1 MSFEPIRIG
10 NTVITKKANRN
21 NTHAYEIK
29 NEASPH
35 LMKTI
40 KASSF
45 EATDV
50 LTLRDYLKRTRYA
63 TEMYVALR
71 LAHDLGQQMQ
81 ALISGGHCFACLGV
95 DDVVVVTHR
104 DSDAFTHK
112 ALPHSTLSDRR
123 MDPQFLFLN
132 DRLLFEVDE
141 RDGTLLIDRKTA
153 TPSTISSIS
162 AFLSPEL
169 VETLKLTTTAT
180 ATATTHVL
188 RVHFKTAYYSAAQLI
203 IYFLLNVDRIPDDA
217 TADPEYLRPIKGTKL
232 CWFLMRCLNRVPS
245 ERMYVYI

>member
-1 MSFEPIRIG
+1 M
-10 NTVITKKANRN
+10 
-21 NTHAYEIK
+21 HAYEIK

-35 LMKTI
+35 LMKSI
-40 KASSF
+40 KESSF

-71 LAHDLGQQMQ
+71 LAHDLGEQMQ

-123 MDPQFLFLN
+123 MDPQFMFLN

-141 RDGTLLIDRKTA
+141 HDVALLIDRKTA
-153 TPSTISSIS
+153 TPSTTSSIS
-162 AFLSPEL
+162 AFMSPEL
-169 VETLKLTTTAT
+169 VETLKPTSTPTTTT
-180 ATATTHVL
+180 ITHVL

-203 IYFLLNVDRIPDDA
+203 IYFLLNVDRIPDDV
-217 TADPEYLRPIKGTKL
+217 TADPEYLRPIKSTKL

>member
-169 VETLKLTTTAT
+169 VETLKLTTT
-180 ATATTHVL
+180 THVL

>member
-1 MSFEPIRIG
+1 MPFEPIRIG
-10 NTVITKKANRN
+10 NTVITKAKTN
-21 NTHAYEIK
+21 AYEIK

-35 LMKTI
+35 LMKSI
-40 KASSF
+40 KAALF
-45 EATDV
+45 EAADV
-50 LTLRDYLKRTRYA
+50 MTLRDYLKRARYA

-71 LAHDLGQQMQ
+71 LAHDLGRQMQ

-95 DDVVVVTHR
+95 DDVAVITHR
-104 DSDAFTHK
+104 ASDAFTHK
-112 ALPHSTLSDRR
+112 ALPDSTLGDSR

-132 DRLLFEVDE
+132 DRLLFELDDS
-141 RDGTLLIDRKTA
+141 DGALLLDRTLPIA
-153 TPSTISSIS
+153 PAPSSSIR

-169 VETLKLTTTAT
+169 VEALASSSK
-180 ATATTHVL
+180 

-217 TADPEYLRPIKGTKL
+217 AEAQDPEYLRPIKGTKL

-245 ERMYVYI
+245 ERMYAYI

>member
-1 MSFEPIRIG
+1 M
-10 NTVITKKANRN
+10 
-21 NTHAYEIK
+21 
-29 NEASPH
+29 
-35 LMKTI
+35 MKSI
-40 KASSF
+40 KASSPF
-45 EATDV
+45 EAADV
-50 LTLRDYLKRTRYA
+50 MTLRDYLKHARYA

-95 DDVVVVTHR
+95 DDVIVITHR

-112 ALPHSTLSDRR
+112 DLPESTLGDSR

-141 RDGTLLIDRKTA
+141 SDGALLVDRKSAISTKA
-153 TPSTISSIS
+153 TVKATTSIS

-169 VETLKLTTTAT
+169 VETLNRDSMPM
-180 ATATTHVL
+180 

-203 IYFLLNVDRIPDDA
+203 IYFLLNVDRIPEDA
-217 TADPEYLRPIKGTKL
+217 EKDPEYLRPIKGTKL
-232 CWFLMRCLNRVPS
+232 YWFLMRCLHRVPS
-245 ERMYVYI
+245 ERTYAYI